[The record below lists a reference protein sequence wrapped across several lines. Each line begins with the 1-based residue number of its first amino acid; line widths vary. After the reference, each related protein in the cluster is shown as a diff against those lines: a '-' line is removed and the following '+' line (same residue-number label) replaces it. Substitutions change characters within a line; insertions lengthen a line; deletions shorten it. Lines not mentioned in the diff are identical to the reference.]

1 LVPST
6 GAFHARN
13 PRRKINR
20 EAKAVIRTITI
31 EREYGAG
38 GGAIAKKL
46 ADRLGWKLWDQALT
60 CEIARVAKVDQAVV
74 ERMDERCDSL
84 FYRLM
89 KVFMRGSMEQSLPI
103 RGMDHFDADSMVE
116 FMQRV
121 ISGAASEGNS
131 VIVGRGGP
139 FLLRGRPDTF
149 HVFIYAP
156 FEEKIRRLR
165 EAGKSEQEAT
175 DGIENVDRQRVIF
188 VRRYFGMEWPTREL
202 YHMMINSKVG
212 DDIVVDTIL
221 NGVHSMEAQEIPSD
235 FGVVK
240 PGKG

>member
-1 LVPST
+1 M
-6 GAFHARN
+6 
-13 PRRKINR
+13 
-20 EAKAVIRTITI
+20 IRTITV

-46 ADRLGWKLWDQALT
+46 AERLGWKLWDQALA

-74 ERMDERCDSL
+74 ERMDERCDSR

-89 KVFMRGSMEQSLPI
+89 KVFMRGSMEQSVAV

-116 FMQRV
+116 FMRRV

-131 VIVGRGGP
+131 VIVGRGAP

-156 FEEKIRRLR
+156 LQEKIRRLHQ
-165 EAGKSEQEAT
+165 AGKSEDEAH
-175 DGIENVDRQRVIF
+175 DEILNVDRQRVIF

-202 YHMMINSKVG
+202 YHMMINSTVG
-212 DDIVVDTIL
+212 DEVVTDTIL
-221 NGVHSMEAQEIPSD
+221 SGIHHHA
-235 FGVVK
+235 
-240 PGKG
+240 GKELSGSRGGY

>member
-1 LVPST
+1 
-6 GAFHARN
+6 
-13 PRRKINR
+13 
-20 EAKAVIRTITI
+20 VIRTITI

-46 ADRLGWKLWDQALT
+46 AARLGWKLWDQELT

-89 KVFMRGSMEQSLPI
+89 KVFMRGSMEQSLPVH
-103 RGMDHFDADSMVE
+103 GMGHFDADSMVE

-131 VIVGRGGP
+131 VIVGRGAP

-149 HVFIYAP
+149 HVFVYAP
-156 FEEKIRRLR
+156 LQEKVRRLR
-165 EAGKSEQEAT
+165 EAGKSEDEALEE
-175 DGIENVDRQRVIF
+175 IENVDRQRVIF
-188 VRRYFGMEWPTREL
+188 VRKYFGMEWPTREL

-212 DDIVVDTIL
+212 DDVVIDTIL
-221 NGVHSMEAQEIPSD
+221 NEIHSVGAQSIPSD
-235 FGVVK
+235 LGIVK
-240 PGKG
+240 HI

>member
-1 LVPST
+1 M
-6 GAFHARN
+6 
-13 PRRKINR
+13 
-20 EAKAVIRTITI
+20 IRTITV

-60 CEIARVAKVDQAVV
+60 CEIARVANVDQAVV

-89 KVFMRGSMEQSLPI
+89 KVFMRGSMEQSLPV

-116 FMQRV
+116 FMRRV
-121 ISGAASEGNS
+121 ISGAASEGKS
-131 VIVGRGGP
+131 VIVGRGAP

-149 HVFIYAP
+149 HVFVYAP
-156 FEEKIRRLR
+156 LDEKIRRLR
-165 EAGKSEQEAT
+165 EAGKSEDQAMEE
-175 DGIENVDRQRVIF
+175 IENVDRQRVIF

-202 YHMMINSKVG
+202 YHMMINSKLG
-212 DDIVVDTIL
+212 DEIVIDTIL
-221 NGVHSMEAQEIPSD
+221 NAIHSIEAQKIPSNLNWTEAD
-235 FGVVK
+235 PARQGDAWR
-240 PGKG
+240 PSALGPLQ

>member
-1 LVPST
+1 
-6 GAFHARN
+6 
-13 PRRKINR
+13 
-20 EAKAVIRTITI
+20 VIRTITV

-46 ADRLGWKLWDQALT
+46 AERLGWKLWDQALT
-60 CEIARVAKVDQAVV
+60 CEIARVAEEDQAVV

-89 KVFMRGSMEQSLPI
+89 KVFMRGSMEQSLPV

-131 VIVGRGGP
+131 VIVGRGAP

-149 HVFIYAP
+149 HVFVYAP
-156 FEEKIRRLR
+156 LEEKIRRLLQ
-165 EAGKSEQEAT
+165 AGKSEDEAV
-175 DGIENVDRQRVIF
+175 DEIARVDRQRVIF
-188 VRRYFGMEWPTREL
+188 VRKYFGMEWPTREL
-202 YHMMINSKVG
+202 YHMMLNSKVG
-212 DDIVVDTIL
+212 DEVVIDTIL
-221 NGVHSMEAQEIPSD
+221 NGVRSLGAQNIPSD
-235 FGVVK
+235 LGVVRR
-240 PGKG
+240 G

>member
-1 LVPST
+1 
-6 GAFHARN
+6 
-13 PRRKINR
+13 
-20 EAKAVIRTITI
+20 VIRTITV

-46 ADRLGWKLWDQALT
+46 AERLGWKLWDQALT
-60 CEIARVAKVDQAVV
+60 CEIARVAKVNQAVV

-89 KVFMRGSMEQSLPI
+89 KVFMRGSMEQSLPV

-131 VIVGRGGP
+131 VIVGRGAP

-149 HVFIYAP
+149 HLFVYAP
-156 FEEKIRRLR
+156 LEEKIRRLR
-165 EAGKSEQEAT
+165 QAGKREEEAV
-175 DGIENVDRQRVIF
+175 DEIASVDRQRVIF
-188 VRRYFGMEWPTREL
+188 VRKYFGMEWPTREL
-202 YHMMINSKVG
+202 YHMMLNSTVG
-212 DDIVVDTIL
+212 DEVVIDTIL
-221 NGVHSMEAQEIPSD
+221 NEIHSLEAQKIPSD
-235 FGVVK
+235 FGVARQ
-240 PGKG
+240 GRG